1 MTGDVKSAI
10 AARTAQELRPGEIVN
25 LGIGIPNL
33 IPGLLGDGAN
43 VFLHTENGLLGVGPR
58 PSVEELDP
66 DLIDA
71 AKRPVTALP
80 GAAYFDSAQSFAMI
94 RGGHIDVAVLGALQ
108 VSISG
113 DIANWA
119 VPGKDVLGVG
129 GAMDLVVGARRVI
142 VTMTSTSSTGEPK
155 IVREC
160 TYPLTARGVA
170 DIVVTELAVF
180 RFREGALVLT
190 ELLDDATVDE
200 VRAATGAPFDV
211 DLEDRRAA

>member
-1 MTGDVKSAI
+1 VIDVRTAI
-10 AARTAQELRPGEIVN
+10 AERAARELRPGEIVN

-33 IPGLLGDGAN
+33 IPGLLGDAAN

-58 PSVEELDP
+58 PAETELDP

-71 AKRPVTALP
+71 AKQPVTALP
-80 GAAYFDSAQSFAMI
+80 GAAYFDSAESFAMI

-108 VSISG
+108 VSSAG

-142 VTMTSTSSTGEPK
+142 VTMTSTSSAGEPK
-155 IVREC
+155 LVSEC
-160 TYPLTARGVA
+160 TLPLTARGGA
-170 DIVVTELAVF
+170 DVVVTELSVF
-180 RFREGALVLT
+180 RLRDGGLFLT
-190 ELLDDATVDE
+190 ELLGDATVE
-200 VRAATGAPFDV
+200 QVRAVTGASFEV

>member
-1 MTGDVKSAI
+1 MSGDARSVI
-10 AARTAQELRPGEIVN
+10 AARAARELRPGEIVN

-33 IPGLLGDGAN
+33 IPGFLAPEDE

-58 PSVEELDP
+58 PGDADLDP

-80 GAAYFDSAQSFAMI
+80 GAAYFDSAESFAMI

-108 VSISG
+108 VSAGG

-119 VPGKDVLGVG
+119 VPGRDVLGVG

-142 VTMTSTSSTGEPK
+142 VTMTATSSSGDPK
-155 IVREC
+155 VVAAC
-160 TYPLTARGVA
+160 TYPLTARGAA
-170 DIVVTELAVF
+170 DVIVTELSVF
-180 RFREGALVLT
+180 RLRAGRLVLT
-190 ELLDDATVDE
+190 ELLGDATEADV
-200 VRAATGAPFDV
+200 AAVTDAPYTV
-211 DLEDRRAA
+211 ELEESHAG